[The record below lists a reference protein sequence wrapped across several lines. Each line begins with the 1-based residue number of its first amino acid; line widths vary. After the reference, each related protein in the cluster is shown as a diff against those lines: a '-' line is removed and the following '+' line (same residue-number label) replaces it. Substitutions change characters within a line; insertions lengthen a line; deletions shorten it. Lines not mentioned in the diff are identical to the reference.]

1 MGNIND
7 ELKRREALEDS
18 DNNGIPDVEETI
30 ALDDTQRLKVLS
42 PGQLVWKRFIRNK
55 LAIIGSC
62 ILIFMFLFS
71 FVGPLLYPYGQT
83 QIFNKYDALVLDYA
97 IATERTEFTAYAI
110 GDTSGVSVSDKNM
123 AKAYIEE
130 TLVPQNLEIYKM
142 PRTDYTIAHKAYNIY
157 VMYRDGA
164 PDEPLFMYSTYVI
177 DTFKT
182 GMNLKDSFRIA
193 ALTSMMDGSMT
204 FEDEG
209 KSYRIVQEEDNMVV
223 YEDGE
228 EEPFGVLTTFVVRRY
243 SGQDTLDFDFKLLV
257 AGLAEEMEE
266 KGLKETSFTYML
278 PKLDENGE
286 YMKDENGNIT
296 PVETELFITLK
307 ANNTVITC
315 EQVTF
320 LIDTYAKPSKT
331 HIFGTDADG
340 MDVFARMMF
349 GGRIS
354 LIVGFVVVII
364 ETILGVI
371 MGGIA
376 GYFGGWVDTL
386 IMRLVDVF
394 YCIPSMPIMIILGSL
409 FDSLRMTPYV
419 RLMWLMA
426 VLGILGWSGVAR
438 MVRGQILSLRE
449 QEFMMA
455 AEATGLRVSSRI
467 FKHLVP
473 NVMPQL
479 IVTATAGLG
488 GVILT
493 ESTLS
498 FLGLGVKHPLATWG
512 TMINSVSD
520 YASMINYVY
529 IWLPVGI
536 LICTTVIAFNFVG
549 DGLRDAFDPK
559 MKR

>member
-1 MGNIND
+1 MGSIND
-7 ELKRREALEDS
+7 ELKRREALEDA
-18 DNNGIPDVEETI
+18 DNNGIPDGEEQI
-30 ALDDTQRLKVLS
+30 SLDDTQRLKVLS
-42 PGQLVWKRFIRNK
+42 PGQLVWKRFIRNR

-62 ILIFMFLFS
+62 VLIFMFLFS
-71 FVGPLLYPYGQT
+71 FVGPLLYPYSQT
-83 QIFNKYDALVLDYA
+83 QIFYKYDELVVDYA
-97 IATERTEFTAYAI
+97 IATERTEYAVYAV
-110 GDTSGVSVSDKNM
+110 GDVSGVSTSDKNM
-123 AKAYIEE
+123 AKAYIED
-130 TLVPQNLEIYKM
+130 TMAPNGLEIYKM
-142 PRTDYTIAHKAYNIY
+142 PKTTYTIIRKADNIY
-157 VMYRDGA
+157 ALYKDSD
-164 PDEPLFMYSTYVI
+164 PDSMLFLYTTYVCDAFVTGNQI
-177 DTFKT
+177 SDGFRLAAYLSMADGTNTF
-182 GMNLKDSFRIA
+182 SY
-193 ALTSMMDGSMT
+193 DGTQYS
-204 FEDEG
+204 
-209 KSYRIVQEEDNMVV
+209 VV
-223 YEDGE
+223 AE
-228 EEPFGVLTTFVVRRY
+228 EENLLIYAEGNADPFAMFSTFVVRRY
-243 SGQDTLDFDFKLLV
+243 SGQDSLDFEFKKYI
-257 AGLAEEMEE
+257 ASIAEEMEINGE
-266 KGLKETSFTYML
+266 RERTISYQL

-286 YMKDENGNIT
+286 YLQNEDGSLT
-296 PVETELFITLK
+296 LVDTEIIMTLK
-307 ANNTVITC
+307 NNGYVLTC
-315 EQVTF
+315 EQVTY
-320 LIDTYAKPSKT
+320 LIDIYGKPSKA
-331 HIFGTDADG
+331 HIFGTDGDG

-354 LIVGFVVVII
+354 LIVGFVVVLI

-376 GYFGGWVDTL
+376 GFFGGWVDTV

-394 YCIPSMPIMIILGSL
+394 YCIPSMPIMIILGAM
-409 FDSLRMTPYV
+409 FDAQHMPPYV

-426 VLGILGWSGVAR
+426 VLGFLGWSGVAR

-455 AEATGLRVSSRI
+455 AEATGLKTGSRI

-520 YASMINYVY
+520 YASMVNYVY

-536 LICTTVIAFNFVG
+536 LICSTVIAFNFVG

>member
-7 ELKRREALEDS
+7 ELKRREALEDAN
-18 DNNGIPDVEETI
+18 NNGIPDGEEQI
-30 ALDDTQRLKVLS
+30 SLDDTQRLKVLS
-42 PGQLVWKRFIRNK
+42 PGQLVWKRFIRNR

-62 ILIFMFLFS
+62 VLIFMFLFA
-71 FVGPLLYPYGQT
+71 FVGPVFYPYSQT
-83 QIFNKYDALVLDYA
+83 QIFYKYDDLVVDYA
-97 IATERTEFTAYAI
+97 IATERTEYAVYPVGDVSKVTI
-110 GDTSGVSVSDKNM
+110 GDKNM
-123 AKAYIEE
+123 AKAYIED
-130 TLVPQNLEIYKM
+130 TMAPNGLEIYKM
-142 PRTDYTIAHKAYNIY
+142 PKTNYTIARKADNIY
-157 VMYRDGA
+157 VMYRSDA
-164 PDEPLFMYSTYVI
+164 PDSILFLYTTLVC
-177 DTFKT
+177 DAFKT
-182 GMNLKDSFRIA
+182 GTTIKDDFRLA
-193 ALTSMMDGSMT
+193 AYLSMADGTNT
-204 FEDEG
+204 FSYEG
-209 KSYRIVQEEDNMVV
+209 VQYSIVA
-223 YEDGE
+223 E
-228 EEPFGVLTTFVVRRY
+228 EENLLIYTEGNTDPFAMFSTFVVRRY
-243 SGQDTLDFDFKLLV
+243 SGQDSLDFEFKKYIASV
-257 AGLAEEMEE
+257 AEEMEANNE
-266 KGLKETSFTYML
+266 KTRTITYQL
-278 PKLDENGE
+278 PKLDQNGE
-286 YMKDENGNIT
+286 YLVNEDGTLTLVDTDII
-296 PVETELFITLK
+296 LTLK
-307 ANNTVITC
+307 NNGYVLTC
-315 EQVTF
+315 EQTTY
-320 LIDTYAKPSKT
+320 LIDIYGAPSKT
-331 HIFGTDADG
+331 HIFGTDGDG

-376 GYFGGWVDTL
+376 GFFGGWVDTL

-394 YCIPSMPIMIILGSL
+394 YCIPSMPIMIILGAM
-409 FDSLRMTPYV
+409 FDAQHMPPYV

-426 VLGILGWSGVAR
+426 VLGFLGWSGVAR

-455 AEATGLRVSSRI
+455 AEATGLKTRSRI

-520 YASMINYVY
+520 YASMVNYVY

-536 LICTTVIAFNFVG
+536 LICATVIAFNFVG